1 VEHQGSKTSDAA
13 QVWPRII
20 FWLGAAIAGAAIVS
34 QAWYFN
40 WKLDDSY
47 ISFVYA
53 RNWVEGHGVVFNVG
67 EKVEGYTCFL
77 WVALMALGIW
87 LGVDVERWSTALG
100 VASALGTVAVTGAL
114 AAELSPPRW
123 RRWAIVPVLCLAFWP
138 PLSWWAASGMETTL
152 FTFLPTLAVWWHI
165 RTRAVSL
172 LAPVTLALAAM
183 TRPEGWLLSA
193 ILCLDALRQRGTR
206 GLAYIAS
213 FTAVFAPYFAWRT
226 WYYGY
231 LLPNTFYAKVGAS
244 DAQLWRG
251 VKYLKLFL
259 ADWGAVLLLS
269 AVVYFFAAMSQE
281 KHRGGSDVQDLAG
294 QAARFH
300 LLLPVYLF
308 LACYCVYVV
317 VVGGD
322 IFHFHRFWVP
332 IVPLLTVLMWAA
344 VVCGLSSSRRKRFA
358 TVALAM
364 LAVWW
369 NGNSAIGALR
379 AQQPHVRK
387 ERFLLTGSKATG
399 RCLRGRAAPEDAIA
413 AIGIG
418 ALRYYSERSVIDMLG
433 LTDLHIAREVQVP
446 MGQGLAGHEKYD
458 SQYVLSRRPRYI
470 CVPEENRPSMVPA
483 HRDLWRQP
491 EFRERYERGPCGCY
505 ELKENFRQK
514 EKPDQVERA
523 N

>member
-1 VEHQGSKTSDAA
+1 MEHQGSKTSDAP

-40 WKLDDSY
+40 WKLDDAY

-123 RRWAIVPVLCLAFWP
+123 RRWAIAPVLCVALWP

-152 FTFLPTLAVWWHI
+152 FTFLLTLAVWWHT

-172 LAPVTLALAAM
+172 LAPVTLALAAA

-206 GLAYIAS
+206 GLAFITS

-244 DAQLWRG
+244 DAQVWRG
-251 VKYLKLFL
+251 IAYLKLFL
-259 ADWGAVLLLS
+259 ADWGAVLFLGAIF
-269 AVVYFFAAMSQE
+269 AVFAARSPQNRPTPPESQDVSQQAG
-281 KHRGGSDVQDLAG
+281 RFGSLMPVYAFLAG
-294 QAARFH
+294 
-300 LLLPVYLF
+300 YS
-308 LACYCVYVV
+308 VYVV
-317 VVGGD
+317 SVGGD
-322 IFHFHRFWVP
+322 AFAFHRFWTP
-332 IVPLLTVLMWAA
+332 IVPVLAVLTYRA
-344 VVCGLSSSRRKRFA
+344 VVLGLTGSQRTRMLTLALSV
-358 TVALAM
+358 VALWWSGSS
-364 LAVWW
+364 AVAAFRAQRAHL
-369 NGNSAIGALR
+369 GPVRYLTNSSKAVGLCLRERADPEDTIATIAIGA
-379 AQQPHVRK
+379 K
-387 ERFLLTGSKATG
+387 
-399 RCLRGRAAPEDAIA
+399 
-413 AIGIG
+413 
-418 ALRYYSERSVIDMLG
+418 RYYSERSVIDMLG
-433 LTDLHIAREVQVP
+433 LTDLHIAHKPDTPV
-446 MGQGLAGHEKYD
+446 GQGLAGHEKYD

-470 CVPEENRPSMVPA
+470 CVPEENRSSMVPA